1 MGVNFTKS
9 NSSKENNPGLHTIKK
24 NIYKNQHVNLN
35 EKQEFKE
42 AQLTIPVIQS
52 VPFLTLKIATV
63 KYLCNKNSGI
73 IRWVSLN
80 RLALLKSKKNAN

>member
-1 MGVNFTKS
+1 MLILQSRIAQK
-9 NSSKENNPGLHTIKK
+9 KNNPGLHTIKK

-52 VPFLTLKIATV
+52 MPFLTLKIATV
-63 KYLCNKNSGI
+63 KYLCIKNRGI

>member
-1 MGVNFTKS
+1 M
-9 NSSKENNPGLHTIKK
+9 
-24 NIYKNQHVNLN
+24 N

-52 VPFLTLKIATV
+52 MPFLTLKIATV
-63 KYLCNKNSGI
+63 KYLCIKNSGI

-80 RLALLKSKKNAN
+80 RLTLLKSKKNQINNNFTQQLIPAFGKRALYSLDRQ

>member
-63 KYLCNKNSGI
+63 EYLCCV
-73 IRWVSLN
+73 R
-80 RLALLKSKKNAN
+80 RRKNAS

>member
-1 MGVNFTKS
+1 M
-9 NSSKENNPGLHTIKK
+9 
-24 NIYKNQHVNLN
+24 N

-52 VPFLTLKIATV
+52 MPFLTLKIATV
-63 KYLCNKNSGI
+63 KYLCIKNSGI

-80 RLALLKSKKNAN
+80 RLALLKSKKNKMQINNNFTQQLIPAFGKRALYSLDRQ

>member
-1 MGVNFTKS
+1 MLILQSRIARVTHN
-9 NSSKENNPGLHTIKK
+9 KK

-73 IRWVSLN
+73 IR
-80 RLALLKSKKNAN
+80 